1 MRAYERMKCVNE
13 NEQVGEQTHWVRL
26 CWLSLSLGFF
36 IFLLWQLAE
45 WVGLPLVMAQREV
58 DLLFVPHTPSLFS
71 VIWVGKNCIQSVMCG
86 ISNPHPSRA
95 RPFPLRCA
103 VFYPSSCLCSP
114 SNPPLMGLL
123 INFWSCDGCA

>member
-1 MRAYERMKCVNE
+1 MNE

-71 VIWVGKNCIQSVMCG
+71 VIWVGKKL
-86 ISNPHPSRA
+86 HPECYVWN
-95 RPFPLRCA
+95 FK
-103 VFYPSSCLCSP
+103 PSP
-114 SNPPLMGLL
+114 VKG
-123 INFWSCDGCA
+123 